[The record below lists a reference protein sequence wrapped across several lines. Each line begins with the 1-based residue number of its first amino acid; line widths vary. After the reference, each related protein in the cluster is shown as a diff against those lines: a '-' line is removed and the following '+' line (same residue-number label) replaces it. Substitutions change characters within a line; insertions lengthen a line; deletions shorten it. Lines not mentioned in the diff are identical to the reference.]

1 MRIACR
7 LSVVL
12 LTIVVGLPTA
22 GLVRAQTAT
31 IDWPI
36 QKPPAPLT
44 RKELQFPAY
53 EVRTLKNGLQVIA
66 VLQHEQPIVSMRLL
80 IGAGSAHDS
89 VEQLGLAQLLATL
102 LDQGTTTRN
111 AKEIAETI
119 DTVGGA
125 IGVGAGADLSF
136 VNVVV
141 MKDSFELA
149 LDLLADIARNPAF
162 SSAEISRQRQRIL
175 SGLQVALD
183 DPSYI
188 ADTVFAHLVYGLH
201 PYGQLSSGT
210 PESLASISRDDLL
223 AFHKTYYAPNTSLLA
238 IVGDLT
244 ADEAFD
250 GAARVFGDWES
261 KEIPELILPD
271 SVLPKRRL
279 VVVDRPG
286 AVQTEIRV
294 GHLGVPRQNSDYI
307 ALDLA
312 TRILGGEGSNRLHR
326 ILRSERSLTY
336 GAEANMHAWRYGGD
350 FQAETNTRSEATAE
364 VVRLIIEE
372 FWRLQQ
378 QRVDPRELGEAQ
390 NYLSGSFPLQIE
402 TPNAIAMRVL
412 DNLFYKLD
420 LSELSTYQERVNVV
434 TVDDIQRVARDYL
447 MPDRLSMVLVGDA
460 DTFVDDL
467 PNIGLQ
473 VFERVALSELDLMTA
488 SLILNG
494 PFEQTSDV
502 LEFPGSQQEY
512 ALSIID
518 RAIKVKGG
526 IDRLKSVQTVTAF
539 GNMTMF
545 TATGP
550 VDAGTVVYLAYPE
563 QFRVETDLPTGQVIQ
578 AYNSGDAWLQSIE
591 GVREAPQSLR
601 NDFQASLRRDLIP
614 LLLRA
619 ASGELDIRLTTSA
632 NSDSL
637 EPLAVEISSEDMAPV
652 NIYLDPKTGL
662 VIRQTYRTEGEDGMQ
677 ETEELYSDYRDVDG
691 VLVAFRSI
699 VRRNGFSVLERQ
711 LTKLSFNETL
721 SQELFTKPAEQR

>member
-1 MRIACR
+1 
-7 LSVVL
+7 
-12 LTIVVGLPTA
+12 
-22 GLVRAQTAT
+22 
-31 IDWPI
+31 
-36 QKPPAPLT
+36 
-44 RKELQFPAY
+44 
-53 EVRTLKNGLQVIA
+53 
-66 VLQHEQPIVSMRLL
+66 
-80 IGAGSAHDS
+80 
-89 VEQLGLAQLLATL
+89 
-102 LDQGTTTRN
+102 
-111 AKEIAETI
+111 
-119 DTVGGA
+119 
-125 IGVGAGADLSF
+125 
-136 VNVVV
+136 
-141 MKDSFELA
+141 
-149 LDLLADIARNPAF
+149 
-162 SSAEISRQRQRIL
+162 
-175 SGLQVALD
+175 
-183 DPSYI
+183 
-188 ADTVFAHLVYGLH
+188 
-201 PYGQLSSGT
+201 
-210 PESLASISRDDLL
+210 
-223 AFHKTYYAPNTSLLA
+223 
-238 IVGDLT
+238 
-244 ADEAFD
+244 
-250 GAARVFGDWES
+250 
-261 KEIPELILPD
+261 
-271 SVLPKRRL
+271 
-279 VVVDRPG
+279 
-286 AVQTEIRV
+286 
-294 GHLGVPRQNSDYI
+294 
-307 ALDLA
+307 
-312 TRILGGEGSNRLHR
+312 
-326 ILRSERSLTY
+326 
-336 GAEANMHAWRYGGD
+336 
-350 FQAETNTRSEATAE
+350 
-364 VVRLIIEE
+364 
-372 FWRLQQ
+372 
-378 QRVDPRELGEAQ
+378 
-390 NYLSGSFPLQIE
+390 
-402 TPNAIAMRVL
+402 
-412 DNLFYKLD
+412 
-420 LSELSTYQERVNVV
+420 VNVV

-473 VFERVALSELDLMTA
+473 VFERVALSELDLMTT

-545 TATGP
+545 TSTGP
-550 VDAGTVVYLAYPE
+550 VDAETVVYLAYPE

-632 NSDSL
+632 NSDSF
-637 EPLAVEISSEDMAPV
+637 EPLAVEISSEDIAPV

-662 VIRQTYRTEGEDGMQ
+662 VMRQTYRTEGEDGMQ